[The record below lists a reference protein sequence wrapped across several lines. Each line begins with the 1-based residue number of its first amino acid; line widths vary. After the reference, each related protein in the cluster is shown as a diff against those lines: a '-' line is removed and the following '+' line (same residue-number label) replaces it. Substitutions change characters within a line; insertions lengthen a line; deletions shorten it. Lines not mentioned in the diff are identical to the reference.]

1 MSVED
6 MKKAAEILCF
16 LIITLLCACSET
28 PHDARLTEVAALAND
43 EPHKALA
50 LLDSIDADS
59 LSEADRHYF
68 DFLTVKA
75 SDKAYIV
82 HTSDSLILDVID
94 YYRGKDLYPEALYYG
109 GRVYSDLG
117 DKPTALEYF
126 HRSLD
131 LLPSDKDP
139 ELKRRVLSQTGR
151 LLHSLC
157 LYGEAVSFI
166 EAAIEINR
174 AIRDT
179 TLLVFDLELL
189 GVTFLRAE
197 QYERADSALVESL
210 KLNESQN
217 IPYYIAEANMER
229 AAAKFYSNQIDS
241 ALILI
246 RNTPDLVD
254 PMIRNS
260 ALGYASTIYL
270 GGGIL
275 DTAYMYSHELVSNP
289 DPMHKEIGYQ
299 NLLSPELRSFIPRD
313 SLDVYISNYQ
323 TILATYYDENE
334 NEAALNQQNLYNYRL
349 HELKKAEAEKA
360 NRTLKLWITVFAVV
374 IVIMTIAILLLKIK
388 NKNNIIEL
396 QASLENINKL
406 KHELAGYNGNPKESA
421 GTKTTDEALP
431 VPVVHKRTESEL
443 REQLKNELLALSETG
458 EETQAVPQPILCSAI
473 YKTLKNLIR
482 DNRPIVDERLWEELE
497 QTVLQSSPRFLANL
511 SLLTSGRLTSL
522 DIHTALI
529 VKCGFK
535 PSEMTVL
542 FGRSNGAIISRR
554 ETLGFKVLDRK
565 ISVKTI
571 DRIIRLL

>member
-6 MKKAAEILCF
+6 MKKAAGILCF
-16 LIITLLCACSET
+16 LIITLLCACSEM

-43 EPHKALA
+43 EPHKSLA
-50 LLDSIDADS
+50 LLGSIDANS

-131 LLPSDKDP
+131 LLPPDKDP

-151 LLHSLC
+151 LLNSLC
-157 LYGEAVSFI
+157 LYDEAVSFI

-174 AIRDT
+174 AMRDT
-179 TLLVFDLELL
+179 TVLIYDLQLL
-189 GVTFLRAE
+189 GGTLLRAE
-197 QYERADSALVESL
+197 QYDRADSVLL
-210 KLNESQN
+210 GIMKLNASQYL
-217 IPYYIAEANMER
+217 PDFFAEMNMDR
-229 AAAKFYSNQIDS
+229 AAVKYYSGQIDS

-254 PMIRNS
+254 PMIRDS
-260 ALGYASTIYL
+260 ALGYASSIYL
-270 GGGIL
+270 EAGIL
-275 DTAYMYSHELVSNP
+275 DTAYMYSHELVSNQ

-334 NEAALNQQNLYNYRL
+334 NAAALNQQNLYNYRL
-349 HELKKAEAEKA
+349 HELKKEKAEKA
-360 NRTLKLWITVFAVV
+360 NRLLKLWITVFAVV

-396 QASLENINKL
+396 QASLQNISKL

-421 GTKTTDEALP
+421 GTKAADEALP
-431 VPVVHKRTESEL
+431 VPVVHRRTENEL

-458 EETQAVPQPILCSAI
+458 EETQAVPQQILCSAI
-473 YKTLKNLIR
+473 YKTLKNSIR
-482 DNRPIVDERLWEELE
+482 DNRPIVDDRLWEELE
-497 QTVLQSSPRFLANL
+497 QTVLESSPRFLANL

-522 DIHTALI
+522 DIHTALL

-554 ETLGFKVLDRK
+554 ETLGFKVLDKK

>member
-1 MSVED
+1 
-6 MKKAAEILCF
+6 MKRTPEILCA

-82 HTSDSLILDVID
+82 HTSDRLILDVID

-131 LLPSDKDP
+131 LLPPDKDP

-151 LLHSLC
+151 LLNSLC
-157 LYGEAVSFI
+157 LYDEAVSFI

-174 AIRDT
+174 AMRDT
-179 TLLVFDLELL
+179 TVLIYDLQLL
-189 GVTFLRAE
+189 GGTLLRAE
-197 QYERADSALVESL
+197 QYDRADSVLL
-210 KLNESQN
+210 GIMKLNASQYL
-217 IPYYIAEANMER
+217 PDFFAEMNMDR
-229 AAAKFYSNQIDS
+229 AAVKYYSGQIDS

-254 PMIRNS
+254 PMIRDS
-260 ALGYASTIYL
+260 ALGYASSIYL
-270 GGGIL
+270 EAGIL
-275 DTAYMYSHELVSNP
+275 DTAYMYSRELVSIP
-289 DPMHKEIGYQ
+289 GGMHKEIGYQ
-299 NLLSPELRSFIPRD
+299 NLLLPELRSFIPRD
-313 SLDVYISNYQ
+313 SLDVYISRYRD
-323 TILATYYDENE
+323 ILVTYYDENE
-334 NEAALNQQNLYNYRL
+334 NEASINRQNLYNYRL
-349 HELKKAEAEKA
+349 HELKKEKAEKA
-360 NRTLKLWITVFAVV
+360 NITLKLWITVFAVV

-396 QASLENINKL
+396 QASLENISKL
-406 KHELAGYNGNPKESA
+406 KHELAGYNGTPKEPA
-421 GTKTTDEALP
+421 GTKAPVEALP
-431 VPVVHKRTESEL
+431 VAVVHKRTESEL

-458 EETQAVPQPILCSAI
+458 EETQAIPQPILCSAI

-482 DNRPIVDERLWEELE
+482 DNRPIVNDRLWEELE

-522 DIHTALI
+522 DVYTALL

>member
-1 MSVED
+1 MRKTVG
-6 MKKAAEILCF
+6 ILF
-16 LIITLLCACSET
+16 AIIVALLCACSGT
-28 PHDARLTEVAALAND
+28 PHDARLVRVAAFADD
-43 EPHKALA
+43 EPHAALT

-59 LSEADRHYF
+59 LSDADRHYF

-75 SDKAYIV
+75 SDKAYIR

-151 LLHSLC
+151 LLNSLY
-157 LYGEAVSFI
+157 LFDEAISYI
-166 EAAIEINR
+166 KAAIEINR
-174 AIRDT
+174 ALRDT
-179 TLLVFDLELL
+179 TVLIYDLQLL
-189 GVTFLRAE
+189 GGTLLRAK

-210 KLNESQN
+210 KLNDSQN
-217 IPYYIAEANMER
+217 IPYYIAEANTER
-229 AAAKFYSNQIDS
+229 AAVKYYLNQIDS

-254 PMIRNS
+254 PMIRDS
-260 ALGYASTIYL
+260 ALGYASSIYL
-270 GGGIL
+270 EAGIL
-275 DTAYMYSHELVSNP
+275 DTAYMYSRELVSIP
-289 DPMHKEIGYQ
+289 GGMHKEIGYQ
-299 NLLSPELRSFIPRD
+299 NLLLPELRSFIPRD
-313 SLDVYISNYQ
+313 SLDMYISRYRD
-323 TILATYYDENE
+323 ILVTYYDENE
-334 NEAALNQQNLYNYRL
+334 NEAAINQQNLYNYRL

-360 NRTLKLWITVFAVV
+360 NRALKLWITVFAVV

-421 GTKTTDEALP
+421 GTKAPVEALP

-497 QTVLQSSPRFLANL
+497 QTVLESSPRFLANL

-522 DIHTALI
+522 DVYTALL

-554 ETLGFKVLDRK
+554 ETLGFKVLDKR

-571 DRIIRLL
+571 DKIIRLL

>member
-75 SDKAYIV
+75 SDKAYIF

-151 LLHSLC
+151 LLNSLY
-157 LYGEAVSFI
+157 LFDEAISYI

-174 AIRDT
+174 SMRDT
-179 TLLVFDLELL
+179 TVLIYDLQLL
-189 GVTFLRAE
+189 GGTLLRAE
-197 QYERADSALVESL
+197 QYEHADSVFIGIL
-210 KLNESQN
+210 KLNASQYL
-217 IPYYIAEANMER
+217 PDFIAEMNMDR
-229 AAAKFYSNQIDS
+229 AAVKYYSGQIDS

-254 PMIRNS
+254 PLVRDS
-260 ALGYASTIYL
+260 ALGYASSIYL
-270 GGGIL
+270 EAGIL
-275 DTAYMYSHELVSNP
+275 DTAYMYSRELVSIP
-289 DPMHKEIGYQ
+289 GGMHKEIGYQ
-299 NLLSPELRSFIPRD
+299 NLLLPELRSFIPRD
-313 SLDVYISNYQ
+313 SLDAYISRYRD
-323 TILATYYDENE
+323 ILVTYYDENE
-334 NEAALNQQNLYNYRL
+334 NEAAINRQNLYNYRL
-349 HELKKAEAEKA
+349 HELKKEKAEEA

-406 KHELAGYNGNPKESA
+406 KHELAGYGIPKESA
-421 GTKTTDEALP
+421 GTKATDEALP

-497 QTVLQSSPRFLANL
+497 QTVLESSPRFLANL

-522 DIHTALI
+522 DIHTALL

-554 ETLGFKVLDRK
+554 ETLGFKVLDKK